1 MVLLFRK
8 KRPKN
13 EKINADISTKDPI
26 IQLDS
31 YPELL
36 TQMKLIGLTKQD
48 LSQII
53 SFQPHVT
60 KGIMDIVSVF
70 YEQVLAVPS
79 LRQII
84 EERTQIERLKKTVGT
99 YIIEMFSGEF
109 NETTIEK
116 KRKLAQMHFKIGLA
130 PKWYM
135 GTFHQI
141 QAIIIELINQEQP
154 NHELREKTMLTVSKL
169 INFEM
174 QIVLEEYEKENVK
187 LRQQQYDIVK
197 SELKS
202 KISNVSEDLVN
213 LTEETNTSLVQI
225 EANTSRI
232 RENVHSKV
240 VSLKQIQK
248 DAKDGNELVKQLQT
262 HMQFV
267 TSSTEDV
274 VSIVNE
280 LKLSSD
286 EIFHI
291 VSLVK
296 QIAEQTNLLALNASI
311 EAARAGSH
319 GKGFAVVAQEVRK
332 LAEQSNSSVGEI
344 TTLVQTSTKLTN
356 KAVDTISEMKKS
368 VAIGLESSMET
379 SGRFNKI
386 LHSIEQNNQHID
398 QVESEVTEL
407 VQVIKAISSDT
418 RNVANTADILYQTA
432 TQL

>member
-8 KRPKN
+8 KGFKN
-13 EKINADISTKDPI
+13 EKMNAEISTKEPI
-26 IQLDS
+26 IQLDL

-36 TQMKLIGLTKQD
+36 MQMKLIGLTKKD

-60 KGIMDIVSVF
+60 QGIMEIVSVF

-109 NETTIEK
+109 NEATIEK

-141 QAIIIELINQEQP
+141 QAIIIELINQEQS
-154 NHELREKTMLTVSKL
+154 NHELREQTMLTVSKL

-232 RENVHSKV
+232 RENVQSNV
-240 VSLKQIQK
+240 VSVKQIQT
-248 DAKDGNELVKQLQT
+248 DATDGNELVKQLQT

-267 TSSTEDV
+267 TSSTDNV
-274 VSIVNE
+274 VNIVNE

-344 TTLVQTSTKLTN
+344 TALVQTSTKLTN
-356 KAVDTISEMKKS
+356 QAVDTISDMKKS
-368 VAIGLESSMET
+368 VAVGLESSMET
-379 SGRFNKI
+379 HRRFNKI

-418 RNVANTADILYQTA
+418 RNVANTADSLYQTA

>member
-1 MVLLFRK
+1 
-8 KRPKN
+8 
-13 EKINADISTKDPI
+13 
-26 IQLDS
+26 
-31 YPELL
+31 
-36 TQMKLIGLTKQD
+36 MKLIGLTKQD